1 MRFPRLFGWSS
12 LLFAGVALA
21 VSALAQPPIA
31 DKEYKLINPPQ
42 RTETGKKIEV
52 IEFFSYACPHCAD
65 FEPFLQDWLKRKPKD
80 VEYRM
85 VPMVFRENW
94 KPLAKLFY
102 TLEQMGLLERYHMR
116 VFDAIHKQ
124 GQQLLTDQAVVDWAV
139 KQGIDKAKFEQIYQS
154 FGIDTKVPRV
164 RRAVHA
170 VAGGQRQV
178 LDRPVHGDKSQRRAG
193 HPALLRGG
201 GRTGRQGARQA
212 GGGRRHEEEELRR
225 ACEARAGACCA
236 CCCWAG
242 PRSRRAPVLLS
253 NRWAPPWI
261 CWKSSTTASSGNS
274 PSPILRASRW
284 SSSSITAAAGATS
297 SSRI

>member
-42 RTETGKKIEV
+42 RTETGKKSEV

-154 FGIDTKVPRV
+154 FGIDTKVQRAAAMGRAYGVQFTPSLAVNGKYWTGPSMVISPNGGPDIPRFFEV
-164 RRAVHA
+164 VDGL
-170 VAGGQRQV
+170 VARE
-178 LDRPVHGDKSQRRAG
+178 
-193 HPALLRGG
+193 RGK
-201 GRTGRQGARQA
+201 
-212 GGGRRHEEEELRR
+212 
-225 ACEARAGACCA
+225 
-236 CCCWAG
+236 
-242 PRSRRAPVLLS
+242 P
-253 NRWAPPWI
+253 
-261 CWKSSTTASSGNS
+261 
-274 PSPILRASRW
+274 
-284 SSSSITAAAGATS
+284 AAAGGTKKKS
-297 SSRI
+297 